1 MKYFTVPLTGLEW
14 TGRIFGFSSWS
25 MSCPSELLILWSGRR
40 CFRIGFKTLFTTE
53 SDSSKHKQTN
63 KIKSNKIKESE
74 LTKKK
79 INNSESKWWKHSGPL
94 ETVSNLTRS
103 SLNQTKLPHPNN
115 KYHFVKSSIFFSK
128 LLNRVMKSNKP
139 SHVLHK
145 NSPCPW
151 HSKHSIW
158 PWWQWWQCSTYEIII
173 KVQKTYKIRIWE
185 ESLCV
190 CVDEK
195 KDCF

>member
-115 KYHFVKSSIFFSK
+115 KYHFVKSSIFFETVKQS
-128 LLNRVMKSNKP
+128 
-139 SHVLHK
+139 
-145 NSPCPW
+145 
-151 HSKHSIW
+151 
-158 PWWQWWQCSTYEIII
+158 YEIEQTIACVTQKFTMSMTLKTFNMTMMTMMTVLYI
-173 KVQKTYKIRIWE
+173 WNYHQSSKNVQN
-185 ESLCV
+185 
-190 CVDEK
+190 
-195 KDCF
+195 